1 MKLFAVDEFTGGEE
15 DLAPSAPSGELG
27 IGDIFGGEGIDKLD
41 CLLSFMGG
49 WEASESAL
57 VSLSYLVG
65 GVWLSGVD
73 AGEETFGEGLSG
85 IDDEGTIEKIEGL
98 MGYDSGDTAGGADAG
113 VGGIKNGEE
122 IEDATADY
130 GEVNGAAEGGSGG
143 EIFGNILIIFPSDER
158 ATEGEVESSG
168 DRE

>member
-1 MKLFAVDEFTGGEE
+1 MELFAVDEFTGGEE
-15 DLAPSAPSGELG
+15 DLAPSTPSVELG
-27 IGDIFGGEGIDKLD
+27 IWVIFGGEGIDKLE
-41 CLLSFMGG
+41 CLLSFIGG

-57 VSLSYLVG
+57 VSLGDLVG

-85 IDDEGTIEKIEGL
+85 VVDEGTIKKIKSL
-98 MGYDSGDTAGGADAG
+98 MGHDCGGAAGGADTG
-113 VGGIKNGEE
+113 VGGIENGEE
-122 IEDATADY
+122 IEDATSDD

-143 EIFGNILIIFPSDER
+143 EVFGDILIIFPSDER
-158 ATEGEVESSG
+158 ATEGEVELSG